1 LRLWIWM
8 GSFSGRSFG
17 KFTSKVIFCD
27 TLTCKSVLDSYIPRK
42 MSFTLK
48 VPDLVL
54 WGMKNIS
61 GLLSSI
67 LMSWSLSFGF
77 FDRND
82 RKILIFSLAAM
93 FGPKLM
99 VTCAGPIRLWL

>member
-1 LRLWIWM
+1 M

-54 WGMKNIS
+54 
-61 GLLSSI
+61 
-67 LMSWSLSFGF
+67 
-77 FDRND
+77 
-82 RKILIFSLAAM
+82 
-93 FGPKLM
+93 
-99 VTCAGPIRLWL
+99 